1 MVQKW
6 ENDGFSIG
14 VNDSME
20 LGKKYGA
27 QLGIIHVLELAL
39 MALFEKIINNGM
51 KMGEF
56 GVIDEHVKNGMFF
69 ISFKT

>member
-1 MVQKW
+1 
-6 ENDGFSIG
+6 
-14 VNDSME
+14 ME

-39 MALFEKIINNGM
+39 MALFEKIMNNGM
-51 KMGEF
+51 KIGNNDA
-56 GVIDEHVKNGMFF
+56 IDEHVKNGMFF